1 MTQHPVQPG
10 DLMYVKGYGFLCPLL
25 KIWVKILVK
34 IKW

>member
-10 DLMYVKGYGFLCPLL
+10 DYVKGYGFLCPLL